1 MNCRLSRSKPV
12 DAEICLPSSKS
23 ISNRALIIRALAGE
37 NFPIANLS
45 DCDDTRTMLA
55 ALANTGRL
63 IDIGAAGTAMR
74 FLTAYLA
81 QKQNFEGQ
89 ITGSQRM
96 KHRPI
101 RLLAEALRE
110 LGAEVDYAEADGFPP
125 LNIVGKCLE
134 GGTIELK
141 GDVSSQ
147 YVSAL
152 MMIAPTM
159 QRGLHIKLI
168 PPVIS
173 EPYIALTQHL
183 MQTFGVQM
191 QRSETQIEIPAQ
203 HYKACEFMV
212 ESDWSAASYWYEI
225 AALRGCGSYF
235 LKGLR
240 PDSAQGDA
248 EVVHLF
254 EQLGVST
261 AFEADGARI
270 SVHGNVTEKMIYDF
284 VRQPD
289 LAQTFVV
296 TCCFL
301 NVPFHFSGLQTL
313 KIKETDR
320 IAALTTELRKFGF
333 ELTEPHDGEL
343 SWNGMRKNATDEIV
357 SVTTYDDHRM
367 AMAFAPI
374 AIQQPVV
381 IQNPEVVSKSYPAFW
396 DDLMKAGFKV
406 FVK

>member
-23 ISNRALIIRALAGE
+23 ISNRALIIRALTGE

-45 DCDDTRTMLA
+45 DCDDTRAMLA
-55 ALANTGRL
+55 ALTNRGRL

-81 QKQNFEGQ
+81 QKQNFEGLL
-89 ITGSQRM
+89 TGSERM
-96 KHRPI
+96 KQRPI
-101 RLLAEALRE
+101 RLLVEALRS

-125 LNIVGKCLE
+125 LNIIGKCLE

-159 QRGLHIKLI
+159 QHGLRIKLI

-191 QRSETQIEIPAQ
+191 QRSETLIEIPAQ
-203 HYKACEFMV
+203 YYKAREFTV

-225 AALRGCGSYF
+225 LALRSSGSYL

-248 EVVHLF
+248 EVAHLF

-270 SVHGNVTEKMIYDF
+270 SAHGNVTEKMIYDF

-301 NVPFHFSGLQTL
+301 NAPFHFSGLQTL

-320 IAALTTELRKFGF
+320 IAALMAELRKFGF
-333 ELTEPHDGEL
+333 ELTEPNDGEL
-343 SWNGMRKNATDEIV
+343 SWDGVRKNTTAEIV
-357 SVTTYDDHRM
+357 SVATYDDHRM
-367 AMAFAPI
+367 AMSFAPI
-374 AIQQPVV
+374 AVQQPVV
-381 IQNPEVVSKSYPAFW
+381 IENYEVVSKSYPTFW
-396 DDLMKAGFKV
+396 NDLAKAEFKISI
-406 FVK
+406 